1 MNQQPNEE
9 TQDKAWGKGMKLP
22 GPLSAHHSLPISTC
36 SPPRSSLNPVLWG
49 FYESFIT
56 QKTDDCLNLQSLSA
70 GQKQTV
76 DPTATLAE
84 TPKDRG
90 PWTGKR
96 KIKYL
101 FP

>member
-56 QKTDDCLNLQSLSA
+56 QTLMTASTSSPSLLDRNR
-70 GQKQTV
+70 QW
-76 DPTATLAE
+76 
-84 TPKDRG
+84 TPLPHLPKPLRTEDHG
-90 PWTGKR
+90 LGSGK
-96 KIKYL
+96 
-101 FP
+101 